1 MQMQEKE
8 IEEILRSAERVSDVY
23 DVEIYIAPRTR
34 GEHAATA
41 AMVALGLA
49 LLALAVILPLWW
61 QRLICVAAYGFLS
74 VAFDQ
79 ATRLRPKRKTP
90 CF

>member
-23 DVEIYIAPRTR
+23 DVEIYAAPRTK
-34 GEHAATA
+34 GKHVATA
-41 AMVALGLA
+41 AMVALGLV
-49 LLALAVILPLWW
+49 LLALAVVLPLWW
-61 QRLICVAAYGFLS
+61 ERLICVAAYGFLS

-79 ATRLRPKRKTP
+79 LRPKRKTP